1 MRGTTVGAWSIAS
14 ISVRRRALPGGAS
27 EPSVSLPRTEQ
38 LWQSISAAG
47 QGRRAWDSRVRIM
60 LLVCGLCLLAGAA
73 HPATSRGQLL
83 ATHRVDV
90 LAMRSRGATVAQ
102 EARNEALQLI
112 QASGGNASAL
122 NLLDFGAVSC
132 PDSTLYSSH
141 ARDCP
146 DSADAVQRAIDA
158 AQVQGRQLF
167 VPAGNYVLSKGLYAH
182 CSAGSP
188 AECKEENEARK
199 LPGFDPAVGV
209 SPLFLVGEATEL
221 SQFVAAAPMDSMLT
235 FLPNKGVST
244 SSHSVQSVRFE
255 AMGKAN
261 HTIYSKAITHSR
273 FILLSVHDARVSGIE
288 LQYGWC
294 NTVEDSSFNGNQ
306 IGVSVSNSANNFV
319 AIDSWFEGNG
329 IGIALLG
336 SAQAR
341 IVGNVIEG
349 NRAAGL
355 VVTGVRGLTISG
367 NYFEGNCQNLTN
379 SPATLT
385 LETGSHGQYLLNAD
399 IVLNGAAAL
408 TQLAPTYPTYSAIIE
423 GSYHSPFP
431 NGSAIAAVAVEGLIV
446 RANSC
451 GLCQNVSL
459 LDVGTSA
466 SWSVADVSMEA
477 NTGAMIVLPRVNLAM
492 SA

>member
-1 MRGTTVGAWSIAS
+1 
-14 ISVRRRALPGGAS
+14 
-27 EPSVSLPRTEQ
+27 
-38 LWQSISAAG
+38 
-47 QGRRAWDSRVRIM
+47 
-60 LLVCGLCLLAGAA
+60 
-73 HPATSRGQLL
+73 
-83 ATHRVDV
+83 
-90 LAMRSRGATVAQ
+90 
-102 EARNEALQLI
+102 
-112 QASGGNASAL
+112 
-122 NLLDFGAVSC
+122 
-132 PDSTLYSSH
+132 
-141 ARDCP
+141 
-146 DSADAVQRAIDA
+146 
-158 AQVQGRQLF
+158 
-167 VPAGNYVLSKGLYAH
+167 
-182 CSAGSP
+182 
-188 AECKEENEARK
+188 
-199 LPGFDPAVGV
+199 
-209 SPLFLVGEATEL
+209 
-221 SQFVAAAPMDSMLT
+221 
-235 FLPNKGVST
+235 
-244 SSHSVQSVRFE
+244 
-255 AMGKAN
+255 MGKAN

-329 IGIALLG
+329 IGIVLLG

-385 LETGSHGQYLLNAD
+385 LETASHGQYLLNAD
-399 IVLNGAAAL
+399 IVLNGAAAV

-477 NTGAMIVLPRVNLAM
+477 NTGAMCCRALVWPCLCVPD
-492 SA
+492 